1 MDDII
6 KQLNDF
12 PYEQLEQLED
22 KIKNIK
28 EIKNYFNTIKNE
40 YWKQYLPENT
50 ADIIEN
56 KVKVVSITY
65 NDETIELSDETYNN
79 CYDDGFW
86 TVNIQLEI
94 IGING
99 LVGLKYFHHSYKKH
113 DRDNFYISLDNNLY
127 GRNCQYRFSK
137 CKYCKDNTDDDE
149 KTVSN
154 YIFILKK
161 LHNALEI
168 PYADTDK
175 MLFLLF
181 LPYGDF
187 RYITDC
193 FKSLELLLKM

>member
-6 KQLNDF
+6 KQLNDL
-12 PYEQLEQLED
+12 PYERLEQLEY

-56 KVKVVSITY
+56 KVKVVSITN

-99 LVGLKYFHHSYKKH
+99 LVGLKYIHHSYK
-113 DRDNFYISLDNNLY
+113 NTIEIISIFLWIITYTVAIVNTALVNANIVKIIRMMMKKLY
-127 GRNCQYRFSK
+127 PIIFLFLRNC
-137 CKYCKDNTDDDE
+137 
-149 KTVSN
+149 
-154 YIFILKK
+154 
-161 LHNALEI
+161 
-168 PYADTDK
+168 
-175 MLFLLF
+175 
-181 LPYGDF
+181 
-187 RYITDC
+187 ITH
-193 FKSLELLLKM
+193 